1 MPAPAKSWTAIAD
14 TSVDADSPLDETL
27 LTALRNNAEHLE
39 EWLGKDYTA
48 ATNHNH
54 DGVNSAAIEIGPN
67 LLRNGSFESDGTSWT
82 TTAYTGGSIAFDT
95 ANDMDGA
102 KCLAITSTVLANGGG
117 DALGAAFIPVTGGEQ
132 YLLRWSMKASTGNV
146 ASSVQVLWYDD
157 TQSSIS
163 TSTLFAPASTTTT
176 ARKYQRIATAP
187 STARFAKVKLIG
199 GVPATGS
206 ATGTIYFDGVHF
218 TEPQGDRVLLDEL
231 TASSSATLDLTSGF
245 VAEAFD
251 EYELD
256 LVRLAPA
263 TNSVNCWLRLSV
275 DGGST
280 FKSGASDYTY
290 ALTGLDSAGSAVSAS
305 GGAGAAQILLS
316 TGSVLGNTNADR
328 GISAT
333 VRFSRPDSTDNCT
346 GRWDAHYG
354 GINPVSVVQGTF
366 SMGDFNAAMNG
377 IRVMM
382 SSGNI
387 TSGTARLYGI
397 RKGV

>member
-245 VAEAFD
+245 VADNFARYEIEFD
-251 EYELD
+251 
-256 LVRLAPA
+256 RLLPA
-263 TNSVNCWLRLSV
+263 TNSVNLWLRLST
-275 DGGST
+275 DAGAT
-280 FKSGASDYTY
+280 FNAGATDYVYATSGYNSAAGTLTAS
-290 ALTGLDSAGSAVSAS
+290 S
-305 GGAGAAQILLS
+305 GGGAAQGLINPS
-316 TGSVLGNTNADR
+316 TIANTVAAG
-328 GISAT
+328 GISGRI
-333 VRFSRPDSTDNCT
+333 VLVRPDITDIPHLQV
-346 GRWDAHYG
+346 DAVYYD
-354 GINPVSVVQGTF
+354 GTNWCRTSGCIF
-366 SMGDFNAAMNG
+366 AADFGAAFNG
-377 IRVMM
+377 VRLMM

-387 TSGTARLYGI
+387 VSGDVRLYGV
-397 RKGV
+397 RKEV